1 MTTITLQF
9 DNAHNVWKATGK
21 DAKVVFNAI
30 GLNDYFKV
38 HGDQPAIIHPD
49 NLEKFTTKMKETYNI
64 DVITNY

>member
-1 MTTITLQF
+1 MTITL
-9 DNAHNVWKATGK
+9 NYNESKNVYQATGK

-49 NLEKFTTKMKETYNI
+49 NLEKFTTKMKENYNI